1 MAKNREVAKQITF
14 RTFDGIL
21 RNRQKP
27 YLQGRSYEIFQFRLS
42 SKAKL
47 KQTEILSPDWLQ
59 LKNTLTEK
67 NKPERKSA
75 HIIITLGNNG

>member
-14 RTFDGIL
+14 HAFDGIL
-21 RNRQKP
+21 CNRQKP
-27 YLQGRSYEIFQFRLS
+27 YLQERSYEIFQLQLP

-59 LKNTLTEK
+59 LKNTPTEK
-67 NKPERKSA
+67 NKPERKST